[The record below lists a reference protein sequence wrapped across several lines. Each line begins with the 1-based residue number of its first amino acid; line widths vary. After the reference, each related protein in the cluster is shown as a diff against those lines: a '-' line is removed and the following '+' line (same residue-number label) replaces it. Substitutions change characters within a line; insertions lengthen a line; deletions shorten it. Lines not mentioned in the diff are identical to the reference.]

1 MEVEEESS
9 ARVFGVYSKEEDDLL
24 SRSNR
29 KVKRKAEEGD
39 DDGVMEAEKG
49 EEIQKKDL
57 YMKKLLTKEGAMP
70 FSAFDGG
77 WSHRRRKSKKNG
89 KSVNTKRANADKTRS
104 IVGVS
109 NHDNTEG
116 LNMIHMLQEIG
127 AGFLGDKNGY
137 NPGEKVVAMPD
148 AETLEFVQNQKK
160 GPLKGGSSSTSP
172 DSTKLEE
179 PEVRFV
185 ENITNM
191 ETEIQVEDQK
201 TSAIIDVNNE
211 ALGEVNASR
220 ANSRGF
226 SVLIKDISREYESSL
241 IFLIETHADASAAD
255 RVIDRLGF
263 DKSFVVNA
271 RGHSGGLWCLWKAS
285 CWNVE
290 IISSGVQSTRFW
302 SDNWVSG
309 VGKLSEIC
317 NSGNQQGSNPPDYIV
332 WNTNS
337 DGVFTICEACT
348 QLAKELRD
356 SDIRLF
362 DFVWRWNGPQ
372 HIRDYSLEDCE
383 RNPSK
388 EWAYRKQ
395 LYIVLEIVVGY
406 VKSGVISVMGFGIIK
421 LNYDATS
428 IQGDLFVA
436 CGGLIRDDHDNFI
449 HDFSQR
455 IGRCSI
461 VEVELWSILYGMRL
475 VADRHMKKVIVESD
489 SLAAINL
496 IHEGCPTLHPCFGI
510 VEEIKN
516 LYNEFEHC
524 SCRHILREANILA
537 NTFAKHGLSIS
548 TDSQFFCNVPTFAL
562 DPFQGDVSCIFGQ
575 LTLN

>member
-1 MEVEEESS
+1 
-9 ARVFGVYSKEEDDLL
+9 
-24 SRSNR
+24 
-29 KVKRKAEEGD
+29 
-39 DDGVMEAEKG
+39 
-49 EEIQKKDL
+49 
-57 YMKKLLTKEGAMP
+57 
-70 FSAFDGG
+70 
-77 WSHRRRKSKKNG
+77 
-89 KSVNTKRANADKTRS
+89 
-104 IVGVS
+104 
-109 NHDNTEG
+109 
-116 LNMIHMLQEIG
+116 
-127 AGFLGDKNGY
+127 
-137 NPGEKVVAMPD
+137 MPD

-201 TSAIIDVNNE
+201 TSTIIDVNNE
-211 ALGEVNASR
+211 ALGEVNAS
-220 ANSRGF
+220 S
-226 SVLIKDISREYESSL
+226 
-241 IFLIETHADASAAD
+241 
-255 RVIDRLGF
+255 
-263 DKSFVVNA
+263 
-271 RGHSGGLWCLWKAS
+271 
-285 CWNVE
+285 
-290 IISSGVQSTRFW
+290 
-302 SDNWVSG
+302 
-309 VGKLSEIC
+309 
-317 NSGNQQGSNPPDYIV
+317 SNPPDYIV

-362 DFVWRWNGPQ
+362 DFVWRWNGPE
-372 HIRDYSLEDCE
+372 HIRIILWKIAKGILP
-383 RNPSK
+383 RNG
-388 EWAYRKQ
+388 
-395 LYIVLEIVVGY
+395 LI
-406 VKSGVISVMGFGIIK
+406 VMGFGIIK

-524 SCRHILREANILA
+524 RCRHILREANILA

-548 TDSQFFCNVPTFAL
+548 IDCQFFCNVPTFAL